1 MFIVY
6 IRRNC
11 EPGFP
16 KLLVVKWLGLSV
28 TVRVRVRVRAWD
40 RE

>member
-1 MFIVY
+1 MIKFLDYICVSKGIVY

-16 KLLVVKWLGLSV
+16 KLLVV
-28 TVRVRVRVRAWD
+28 
-40 RE
+40 